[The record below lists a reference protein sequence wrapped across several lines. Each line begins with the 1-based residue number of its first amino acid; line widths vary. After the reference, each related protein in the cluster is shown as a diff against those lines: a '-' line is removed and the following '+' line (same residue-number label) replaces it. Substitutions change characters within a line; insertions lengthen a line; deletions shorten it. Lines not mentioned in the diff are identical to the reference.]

1 MYANFSGTTDSYDWA
16 AIQSPWDDDTW
27 REPDLRDHEL
37 RVLADRQQPAFCDRL
52 ADLLTE
58 FPTLPLVRSANRLH
72 HWLDALAE
80 DPEPEAAALY
90 FTLRCGFFLLPPGTD
105 HPRFFGSNYGSC
117 AEAETEID
125 TEISRLLGK
134 NILGTWAAVA
144 AEYHHDLD
152 DLVLI
157 MSLGVVVKRGKTR
170 LVVDA
175 SRPEGAGRSLNSAA
189 DLPPTRL
196 ANIGM
201 AMRAFSPNG
210 LFWAADLEDA
220 FHQTSLAADSTRLA
234 GIRWRGVTYVYRR
247 SFFGFAPA
255 PAMQQAVAV
264 ALCRITTRQLRRR
277 GLPCGD
283 PVGWNMCWASA
294 DPDMPTCDQRGETA
308 AEQAVGGGPAALNRP
323 PASGY
328 DSVVTILAYLD
339 DFWTSTCGRPE
350 ASAFSFLHFLSVCQ
364 HLGVRLK
371 TSKMAPPASEGLF
384 LGIHCSLP
392 NMMVSLGADRVIEL
406 SGRLRALLAVPTV
419 SIGELMSIVGV
430 LVFCSVVIPA
440 ARCFYRRLL
449 DALKADGSRQR
460 RYIRLPWTVG
470 MRTDVTTWL
479 AVLDRYNGRPVS
491 RGVSDPIFRHAGYS
505 DASFS
510 GFGWHLDGTVLFDRD
525 TWPASWTDRIG
536 MHSVHH
542 DIYIVELEL
551 WGALFM
557 LRAIIPLAGTR
568 DGRSGGRLRLF
579 NDNQSVCGMLSK
591 LTTTSRRCLPLI
603 KEIVG
608 LLVVYGIT
616 LIVSWVD
623 TVSNRHA
630 DLLSRFCD
638 PTEHK
643 ATLMAELRQL
653 RAAAPRR
660 EFRAADRRPAQRPD
674 LADLFPAAVMDEY
687 TSAPLVSEPEA
698 AALQTVGSWSST
710 PLR

>member
-1 MYANFSGTTDSYDWA
+1 MQA
-16 AIQSPWDDDTW
+16 PWDDDSW
-27 REPDLRDHEL
+27 VEGDLRAHEL
-37 RVLADRQQPAFCDRL
+37 RVLAARHQPAFCDRL
-52 ADLLTE
+52 AELLEE
-58 FPTLPLVRSANRLH
+58 FAFLPLVRSGNRLH
-72 HWLDALAE
+72 QWLDALAE
-80 DPEPEAAALY
+80 DPEPEAAGLY
-90 FTLRCGFFLLPPGTD
+90 LTLRCGFFLLPHGTE
-105 HPRFFGSNYGSC
+105 HPRFFGRNYGSC
-117 AEAETEID
+117 AAARTEID
-125 TEISRLLGK
+125 TEIARLLDK
-134 NILGTWAAVA
+134 RILGTWEAVA
-144 AEYHHDLD
+144 AEHGHNIDDLD
-152 DLVLI
+152 MI
-157 MSLGVVVKRGKTR
+157 MSLGVVLKRGKTR

-175 SRPEGAGRSLNSAA
+175 SRPEGDGRSLNSAA
-189 DLPPTRL
+189 ELPPTRL
-196 ANIGM
+196 ANIFM
-201 AMRAFSPNG
+201 AMRAFSRTG
-210 LFWAADLEDA
+210 RFWLADMEDA

-255 PAMQQAVAV
+255 PAMQQTLAV
-264 ALCRITTRQLRRR
+264 ALCRITTRRLRRR
-277 GLPCGD
+277 GLACGD
-283 PVGWNMCWASA
+283 PVGWNQCWASA
-294 DPDMPTCDQRGETA
+294 HPDAPTCDQRGETA
-308 AEQAVGGGPAALNRP
+308 AEQDMGRGPAAYNRP
-323 PASGY
+323 PLAGS
-328 DSVVTILAYLD
+328 DSLVTVLAYLD
-339 DFWTSTCGRPE
+339 DFWGGTSGRPE
-350 ASAFSFLHFLSVCQ
+350 AAAFSFMHFLSICED
-364 HLGVRLK
+364 LGVRLK
-371 TSKMAPPASEGLF
+371 TSKMAPPATEGLF
-384 LGIHCSLP
+384 LGVHCSLP
-392 NMMVSLGADRVIEL
+392 DMSISLGADRVIEL
-406 SGRLRALLAVPTV
+406 SGRLRALLAESTV
-419 SIGELMSIVGV
+419 TIGELMSVVGV

-449 DALKADGSRQR
+449 DALKADGARQR
-460 RYIRLPWTVG
+460 RYLRLPWTPG
-470 MRTDVTTWL
+470 MREDVSTWM

-525 TWPASWTDRIG
+525 TWPASWADRIG
-536 MHSVHH
+536 MHSAHH

-551 WGALFM
+551 WGALLM
-557 LRAIIPLAGTR
+557 LRAIIPLAGAR
-568 DGRSGGRLRLF
+568 DGRSGGRLRVF
-579 NDNQSVCGMLSK
+579 NDNQSVVGMLSK

-608 LLVVYGIT
+608 LLVVFGVS
-616 LIVSWVD
+616 LVVSWVD

-687 TSAPLVSEPEA
+687 TSAPLVSDPEA